1 MKTWAAT
8 ICLLTAWP
16 CLAQRDFLRA
26 DEVDLLREAQDPND
40 RLPLYVRFAKERVS
54 LIQQYAAKEKAG
66 RAALIRETLEE
77 YTKIV
82 DAIDTVTDDA
92 LRRGKPVEKGLAFV
106 TSGERDLLAALRR
119 VAKSA
124 PPDMAIYK
132 FSLDQ
137 AIAATSDSLDLALD
151 DLGSRSADIKAKD
164 EQERKER
171 EALMRPEEVEAK
183 RGQEKKDADS
193 KKKAPTLRRPGEAA
207 PPKG

>member
-1 MKTWAAT
+1 MKTWAAV

-26 DEVDLLREAQDPND
+26 DEVDLLRDNQDPND
-40 RLPLYVRFAKERVS
+40 RLPLYVKFAKERVNM
-54 LIQQYAAKEKAG
+54 IQQYAAKEKAG

-77 YTKIV
+77 YAKII

-106 TSGERDLLAALRR
+106 TSGERDLLSALRR

-171 EALMRPEEVEAK
+171 DALMRPEEVDAK
-183 RGQEKKDADS
+183 RAQEKKDTDS
-193 KKKAPTLRRPGEAA
+193 QKKVPTLRRPGEAA
-207 PPKG
+207 PPKR